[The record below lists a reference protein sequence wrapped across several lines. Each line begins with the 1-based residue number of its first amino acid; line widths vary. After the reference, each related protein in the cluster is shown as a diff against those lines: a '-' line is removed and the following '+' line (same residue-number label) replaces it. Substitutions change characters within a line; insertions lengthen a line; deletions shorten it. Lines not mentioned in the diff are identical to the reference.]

1 MSKLNRPTY
10 RKLTPVKRRTS
21 KAGTAS
27 ALKAKNRV
35 DQELKRKEKQKQEE
49 K

>member
-10 RKLTPVKRRTS
+10 RKLTPEQRTAS

-27 ALKAKNRV
+27 ALARKNRV
-35 DQELKRKEKQKQEE
+35 DEEMKRKKGKSP
-49 K
+49 